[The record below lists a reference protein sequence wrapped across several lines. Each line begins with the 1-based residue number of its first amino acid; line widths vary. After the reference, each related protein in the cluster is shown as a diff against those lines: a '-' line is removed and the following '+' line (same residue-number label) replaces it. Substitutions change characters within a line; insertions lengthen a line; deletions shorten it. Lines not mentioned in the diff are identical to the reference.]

1 MKFLEKELVINQ
13 MEKLFQ
19 LEILNWFGLEENE
32 NTATIIYLKENDEI
46 IGKIELEDIIKEEAK
61 EAIRE
66 LNQNGIKTKMLTG
79 DVKSVADKIG
89 KEVGVQEIKS
99 EMLPQDKYNEVEKIK
114 EESNKIRKNSCLCG

>member
-19 LEILNWFGLEENE
+19 LEILNWFGLEENKG
-32 NTATIIYLKENDEI
+32 TATIIYLKENDEI

-61 EAIRE
+61 DAIRE

-79 DVKSVADKIG
+79 DVKSVADKVG

-99 EMLPQDKYNEVEKIK
+99 EMLPQDKYNEVEKMK

>member
-1 MKFLEKELVINQ
+1 M
-13 MEKLFQ
+13 
-19 LEILNWFGLEENE
+19 EILNWFGLEENE

-79 DVKSVADKIG
+79 DVKSVADKVG

-99 EMLPQDKYNEVEKIK
+99 EMLPQDKYNEVEKMK
-114 EESNKIRKNSCLCG
+114 EESNKIRENSCLCG